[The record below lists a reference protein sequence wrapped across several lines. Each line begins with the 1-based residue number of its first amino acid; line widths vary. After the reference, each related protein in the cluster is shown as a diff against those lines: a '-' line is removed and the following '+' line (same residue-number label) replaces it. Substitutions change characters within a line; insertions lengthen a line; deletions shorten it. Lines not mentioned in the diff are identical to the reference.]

1 MELMDRGMQRSNRT
15 TKSKWIVPDSTTS
28 FEMAE
33 LDAWEDNIIWGPSEA
48 CVSFAS
54 CAAAFLTWTSSADL
68 LRRSRHLSLLGTPNS
83 NAATGSRAS
92 SGTRT
97 GRTRT
102 SRSST

>member
-1 MELMDRGMQRSNRT
+1 MT

-33 LDAWEDNIIWGPSEA
+33 LDAWEDNIIWGPSDA
-48 CVSFAS
+48 CVFRLRNRVVSNANS
-54 CAAAFLTWTSSADL
+54 CPDPFRLSQN
-68 LRRSRHLSLLGTPNS
+68 LSLLATLSS
-83 NAATGSRAS
+83 NAATGLRAS

-102 SRSST
+102 LRSST